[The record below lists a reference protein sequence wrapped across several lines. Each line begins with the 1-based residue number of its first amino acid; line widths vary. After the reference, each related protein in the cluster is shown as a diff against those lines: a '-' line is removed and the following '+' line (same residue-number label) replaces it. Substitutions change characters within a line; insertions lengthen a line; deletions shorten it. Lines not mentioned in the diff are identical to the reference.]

1 MVGFGSEEWQWDA
14 EQFRAVTERVRER
27 LLEVTLADQAEV
39 FNQAIVPL
47 VQAATVAAADLADLN
62 AWRHGRPCTDPSR
75 IGEYERRGNGSEE
88 VDAAGESIA
97 MFVMW
102 IAWLVGEQT
111 GDE

>member
-1 MVGFGSEEWQWDA
+1 MVGFGSEEWRWNP
-14 EQFRAVTERVRER
+14 EQFNAVMERVRER

-47 VQAATVAAADLADLN
+47 VQAATAAAADLADLN
-62 AWRHGRPCTDPSR
+62 SWRHGRPCTDPSR
-75 IGEYERRGNGSEE
+75 IGEYEHRGDGSEE
-88 VDAAGESIA
+88 VDAAGESIS

-111 GDE
+111 SDE